1 MDYLHLATTGGH
13 TMTPVTLV
21 TKDATKDNL
30 TDQDYKDIF
39 TELRQNLSLD
49 KLIGVMQST
58 YSKAAWSRYERG
70 DYELTRQM
78 CCELRRAVNLP
89 ELPAT
94 ITDAVANHAHADA
107 SVWLAGDG
115 LAKHVILV
123 ANTEELTLHVN
134 GSVATHTDIKCYPS
148 TKGIVSTENCLEYVE
163 TDLHGETQIGG
174 STAFLLKRRS
184 LVRPVASPE
193 QDKRRAELGLSW
205 RDVIDAGLAA
215 LSR

>member
-1 MDYLHLATTGGH
+1 
-13 TMTPVTLV
+13 MTPVTLV

-30 TDQDYKDIF
+30 TDQDYRDIF

-78 CCELRRAVNLP
+78 RCELRRAVGLA

-123 ANTEELTLHVN
+123 ANTQDLTLHVN
-134 GSVATHTDIKCYPS
+134 GSVAQEPSIKCYPS
-148 TKGIVSTENCLEYVE
+148 NTGVGSTENRSQYIDTENASQ
-163 TDLHGETQIGG
+163 TQIGG
-174 STAFLLKRRS
+174 STAFLRKRAK
-184 LVRPVASPE
+184 LVRPVASVE
-193 QDKRRAELGLSW
+193 QNERRAALGVAW
-205 RDVIDAGLAA
+205 RDVIDAGLKA
-215 LSR
+215 LSQ